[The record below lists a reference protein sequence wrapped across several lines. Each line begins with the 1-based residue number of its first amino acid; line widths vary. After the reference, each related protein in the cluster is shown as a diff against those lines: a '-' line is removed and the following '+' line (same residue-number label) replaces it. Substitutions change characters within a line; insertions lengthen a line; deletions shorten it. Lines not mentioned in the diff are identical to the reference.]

1 MTEDELKRGGGGSG
15 GGDDGDNT
23 VQQADGVYEIT
34 ANQILMITQDPDK
47 DSPYLDP
54 ETPHA
59 NDHVITILAAGKLP
73 AFADGKV
80 DIRGSK
86 GVRITTG
93 PAITVP
99 PVPATSDSTDGVEI
113 VASETQNIT
122 IQRGLLPTDQK
133 IEMCPGVINIDSGVG
148 PGIISIK
155 SFTSIELSVCDGVSK
170 ISLTPAGIIL
180 QGPIIM
186 IN

>member
-1 MTEDELKRGGGGSG
+1 MASDELKLSGGSG
-15 GGDDGDNT
+15 GGDDGNNT
-23 VQQADGVYEIT
+23 VESAEGVYQIA
-34 ANQILMITQDPDK
+34 ANQLVLVTK
-47 DSPYLDP
+47 DP
-54 ETPHA
+54 EKPDTDTPHA
-59 NDHVITILAAGKLP
+59 NDHVVTILAAGKLP
-73 AFADGKV
+73 AFADGRV

-86 GVRITTG
+86 GDRITTG
-93 PAITVP
+93 AAITVP
-99 PVPATSDSTDGVEI
+99 PVPTTSDSTDGVEI

-122 IQRGLLPTDQK
+122 IQRGLLPIAQK